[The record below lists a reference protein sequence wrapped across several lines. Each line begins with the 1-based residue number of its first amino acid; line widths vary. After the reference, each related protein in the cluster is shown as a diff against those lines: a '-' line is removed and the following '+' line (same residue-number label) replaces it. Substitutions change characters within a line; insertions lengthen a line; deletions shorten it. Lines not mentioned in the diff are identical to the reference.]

1 MTGPV
6 YVYYELDNF
15 YQNHRR
21 YVKSRM
27 DAQLRNKL
35 SKTTLIDDENG
46 DGIAKAKTKFGT
58 DATVYICVCMC

>member
-1 MTGPV
+1 MSGKV

-21 YVKSRM
+21 YVNSRM

-35 SKTTLIDDENG
+35 SKTTLRKNF
-46 DGIAKAKTKFGT
+46 KKYQKKL
-58 DATVYICVCMC
+58 V